1 MPEKT
6 CNFELRRT
14 LLKGAL
20 ATGVLVTLRANAAE
34 LPPVNANDPAAKALR
49 YVDDATSLPAGAR
62 KEDSRVHDLSL
73 LYRCQGR
80 PWALYAVSGQI
91 CGRRRL
97 VPGLGGAALT
107 CRSGRGLQ

>member
-34 LPPVNANDPAAKALR
+34 LPPVSANDPAAKALR
-49 YVDDATSLPAGAR
+49 YVDDATSLPAGTR
-62 KEDSRVHDLSL
+62 KDATHVCTTCRFYTD
-73 LYRCQGR
+73 
-80 PWALYAVSGQI
+80 AKAVRGP
-91 CGRRRL
+91 CTL
-97 VPGLGGAALT
+97 FPGKSVGGAGWCQAWAA
-107 CRSGRGLQ
+107 RP